1 MENATKSVKEILR
14 NHYVDG
20 IFHTHVSMIVP
31 KGRFNFNREGLES
44 FWELY
49 HKSDEILGIAE
60 KPQSYIPVL
69 VDVDLKVKLE
79 DGEKCWKNGEHLYTQ
94 NQVEQIVSI
103 YQSVLL
109 STIEDCK
116 DKELLCV
123 LLEKPIYYHTAGENV
138 YVKNG
143 FHLHFP
149 NTFLNRTEQEIHII
163 PRVQKLVK
171 EADIF
176 GNLGLHDETKIID
189 NATVKNP
196 WLLYGSRKSEDMDPY
211 KITKI
216 YNKDMKEI
224 SVKEAFDDYVV
235 YDQNEDEIPVK
246 DDIEKYLPQI
256 LSICPY
262 GRNCSEFKNN
272 LQSPLIQEIK
282 ERKPRVKKEF
292 KPIAIEKNIENI
304 KKLLPLLNDNRAEDH
319 GDWLKVGW
327 IIHSE
332 TDGCDEGLDLWLEF
346 SARCVEKYD
355 EEACR
360 DLWDKIEDK
369 RDGVSMG
376 TLHYYAKTDSP
387 DEYKKIQRAG
397 MQSEIDSCL
406 RADSGDLDFARL
418 FYKRRKETVKIV
430 NKKNCKFYH
439 WHPTKLLWFLE
450 DDGGNTL
457 KRLVSEE
464 LLPLVDAAR
473 HEVLEKMAVTTDKA
487 DHDALTKQMK
497 LIISTVKKLKTDKQL
512 GAIVS
517 QIKTFDIDENFRKL
531 INRQPDVVP
540 ISGGMLVNL
549 RTGEQRLRVDTDL
562 FSFELNV
569 KYNPEADFTKVEK
582 FFSEICCGSKDMVD
596 YHKRLWGYCL
606 TGETDDRGIHILWG
620 EGKNGKS
627 TLTNILGRILGED
640 DKFFG
645 CFQQQAL
652 KKASK
657 DGKTQD
663 HLEPLISS
671 RLCQLPE
678 SEEGEYLN
686 ESIIKTIT
694 GNDMLSL
701 RLIYDKQISIRTQ
714 AKCIMPTNHR
724 PVINIDDDAILA
736 RIKFIPFGA
745 KFITGDEQDLTD
757 EEKIK
762 ANKNKDYIKDIQT
775 NEIDNFFSWFVKGAV
790 EWYGG
795 NKLHPTLEMTQD
807 KKSYISE
814 QDVVREFIY
823 DNYDIKTEEEYN
835 LIQPSE
841 KQKEWLMKRS
851 TFNFEISS
859 YIASKNAKQLSK
871 IQLGK
876 AVRRNNVSEKQD
888 TNGCVC
894 YILKE
899 KEQEQEEIPQA
910 RLLGTPPV

>member
-1 MENATKSVKEILR
+1 MSVKKILK
-14 NHYVDG
+14 NNYVDSG
-20 IFHTHVSMIVP
+20 NFFTHVSLINP
-31 KGRFNFNREGLES
+31 RGRFAFNREVLEN
-44 FWELY
+44 FWESY
-49 HKSDEILGIAE
+49 QNSNEVLGIAE
-60 KPQSYIPVL
+60 KPQQYIPVL
-69 VDVDLKVKLE
+69 VDVDIKIAKDDMLVI
-79 DGEKCWKNGEHLYTQ
+79 GEHLY
-94 NQVEQIVSI
+94 NESQVLEIMKY
-103 YQSVLL
+103 YQDVL
-109 STIEDCK
+109 SDTVRDIENKHLTCI
-116 DKELLCV
+116 
-123 LLEKPIYYHTAGENV
+123 LLEKPINEDGNYQ
-138 YVKNG
+138 KNG

-149 NTFLNRTEQEIHII
+149 KIFLNKDDIKKHII

-171 EADIF
+171 DAQTF
-176 GNLGLHDETKIID
+176 KNLGLTDEKKIID
-189 NATVKNP
+189 DCSRNP
-196 WLLYGSRKSEDMDPY
+196 WLLYGSVKDENKQPY
-211 KITKI
+211 KLTKI
-216 YNKDMKEI
+216 YDHRQCEI
-224 SVKEAFDDYVV
+224 TLEEGLFTYKI
-235 YDQNEDEIPVK
+235 YDINENQIPITQNLEY
-246 DDIEKYLPQI
+246 YLPRI
-256 LSICPY
+256 LSIVPY
-262 GRNCSEFKNN
+262 GRETMELKTG
-272 LQSPLIQEIK
+272 LEVVGIDKKKPKQVR
-282 ERKPRVKKEF
+282 ERKPINLNVSEKF
-292 KPIAIEKNIENI
+292 KLIQ
-304 KKLLPLLNDNRAEDH
+304 KLLPLLSDSRAEDH
-319 GDWLKVGW
+319 GDWIKVGW
-327 IIHSE
+327 VINHE
-332 TDGCDEGLDLWLEF
+332 TDGSEEGLELWLEF
-346 SARCVEKYD
+346 SSRCGEKYD
-355 EEACR
+355 EDACR
-360 DLWDKIEDK
+360 EFWDKMEDK
-369 RDGVSMG
+369 KGGVSMG

-397 MQSEIDSCL
+397 IQSEINSCL

-418 FYKRRKETVKIV
+418 FYKRRKETIKIV

-464 LLPLVDAAR
+464 LLPLVV
-473 HEVLEKMAVTTDKA
+473 EVQKEICEKMAITTDKA
-487 DHDALTKQMK
+487 EHDALTKQLK

-517 QIKTFDIDENFRKL
+517 QIKTFDIDENFRTL

-540 ISGGMLVNL
+540 IKDGMLVNL

-582 FFSEICCGSKDMVD
+582 FFSEICCGSKEMVD

-663 HLEPLISS
+663 HLQPLINS

-686 ESIIKTIT
+686 ESLIKTIT
-694 GNDMLSL
+694 GNDILSL

-795 NKLHPTLEMTQD
+795 KKLHPTVEMTQD

-814 QDVVREFIY
+814 QDIVREFIN

-835 LIQPSE
+835 LIEPSK
-841 KQKEWLMKRS
+841 KQEWLMKRS
-851 TFNFEISS
+851 TFNFELSS

-894 YILKE
+894 YIMKQ
-899 KEQEQEEIPQA
+899 KEQEEIPQA
-910 RLLGTPPV
+910 RLLGTPPM

>member
-1 MENATKSVKEILR
+1 MENSIEEILR

-20 IFHTHVSMIVP
+20 TFHTHVSMIQP
-31 KGRFNFNREGLES
+31 KGRFQLSRDGLES
-44 FWELY
+44 FWDIYCKVIKENF
-49 HKSDEILGIAE
+49 DDTMVGIAE
-60 KPQSYIPVL
+60 KPQPYLPVL
-69 VDVDLKVKLE
+69 ADIDIKIKDE
-79 DGEKCWKNGEHLYTQ
+79 GQIEFGDHLYTPE
-94 NQVEQIVSI
+94 QVKQVISVYQAVLRATVDNCTDEQ
-103 YQSVLL
+103 
-109 STIEDCK
+109 
-116 DKELLCV
+116 LLCV
-123 LLEKPIYYHTAGENV
+123 LLEKPIYYIGVGDNNYA
-138 YVKNG
+138 KNG

-149 NTFLNRTEQEIHII
+149 NLFLNKLDQEIHII
-163 PRVQKLVK
+163 PRVQENIKQLETFK
-171 EADIF
+171 
-176 GNLGLHDETKIID
+176 NLGIEDSSIVID
-189 NATVKNP
+189 KACCKVP
-196 WLLYGSRKSEDMDPY
+196 WLLYGSRKSEDMDSY
-211 KITKI
+211 KLTKI
-216 YNKDMKEI
+216 YASDGSELTLE
-224 SVKEAFDDYVV
+224 EAFSNYKI
-235 YDQNEDEIPVK
+235 YDENEKAIPIQNKIQD
-246 DDIEKYLPQI
+246 YLPRI
-256 LSICPY
+256 LSIMPY
-262 GRNCSEFKNN
+262 GRITSEFKTG
-272 LQSPLIQEIK
+272 LEVAGVEKIK
-282 ERKPRVKKEF
+282 PKQIRERKPMNLNLSEKVKL
-292 KPIAIEKNIENI
+292 IQ
-304 KKLLPLLNDNRAEDH
+304 KLLPLLSESRAEDH

-346 SARCVEKYD
+346 SARCDEKYN

-360 DLWDKIEDK
+360 DLWDKMEDK

-397 MQSEIDSCL
+397 IQSEIDSCL

-418 FYKRRKETVKIV
+418 FYKRRKETIKIV

-439 WHPTKLLWFLE
+439 WHPIKLLWFLE

-464 LLPLVDAAR
+464 LLPLVVEIQKEICD
-473 HEVLEKMAVTTDKA
+473 KMSITTDKA
-487 DHDALTKQMK
+487 EHDALTKQMK

-540 ISGGMLVNL
+540 IKDGMLVNL

-569 KYNPEADFTKVEK
+569 KYNPEADFTKVET
-582 FFSEICCGSKDMVD
+582 FFSEICCGSQDMVD
-596 YHKRLWGYCL
+596 YHKRLWGYSL

-663 HLEPLISS
+663 HLEPLINS

-795 NKLHPTLEMTQD
+795 KKLHPTVEMTQD

-814 QDVVREFIY
+814 QDVVKEFIN
-823 DNYDIKTEEEYN
+823 DNYDIKTEEEYD
-835 LIQPSE
+835 LIE
-841 KQKEWLMKRS
+841 KTKKQEWLMKRS
-851 TFNFEISS
+851 TFNFELSS

-894 YILKE
+894 YILKQ
-899 KEQEQEEIPQA
+899 KDQEEIPEA
-910 RLLGTPPV
+910 RVLGRPPM

>member
-1 MENATKSVKEILR
+1 MSVKKILQ
-14 NHYVDG
+14 NNYAQNDY
-20 IFHTHVSMIVP
+20 HTHVSMIKP
-31 KGRFNFNREGLES
+31 KGRFTFNREGIES
-44 FWELY
+44 FWDSY
-49 HKSDEILGIAE
+49 QKSDEVLGIAE
-60 KPQSYIPVL
+60 KPQQYIPVL
-69 VDVDLKVKLE
+69 VDVDIKIPKDDILVI
-79 DGEKCWKNGEHLYTQ
+79 GEHLYTDA
-94 NQVEQIVSI
+94 QVLEIMKY
-103 YQSVLL
+103 YQDVL
-109 STIEDCK
+109 SDTVQGIENK
-116 DKELLCV
+116 HLTCV
-123 LLEKPIYYHTAGENV
+123 LLEKPIYEDGNHQ
-138 YVKNG
+138 KNG

-149 NTFLNRTEQEIHII
+149 KIFLNKDDIKNHII

-171 EADIF
+171 EAETF
-176 GNLGLHDETKIID
+176 NNLGLTDETKIID
-189 NATVKNP
+189 DCSRNP
-196 WLLYGSRKSEDMDPY
+196 WLVYGSVKDEDKEPY
-211 KITKI
+211 KLTKVYDYRQCEITLEQGFFTYKI
-216 YNKDMKEI
+216 YNKDEL
-224 SVKEAFDDYVV
+224 
-235 YDQNEDEIPVK
+235 EIPIT
-246 DDIEKYLPQI
+246 DNIEHNIPRI
-256 LSICPY
+256 LSIIPY
-262 GRNCSEFKNN
+262 GRDTMELKQG
-272 LQSPLIQEIK
+272 LQVIGVEKKIK
-282 ERKPRVKKEF
+282 AVRERKPKNPNVNETLKL
-292 KPIAIEKNIENI
+292 IE
-304 KKLLPLLNDNRAEDH
+304 KLLPLLNDNRAEDH
-319 GDWLKVGW
+319 GDWLKIGW

-346 SARCVEKYD
+346 SARCDEKYD

-418 FYKRRKETVKIV
+418 FYKRRKETIKIV

-464 LLPLVDAAR
+464 LLPLVVEIQK
-473 HEVLEKMAVTTDKA
+473 EVCDKMCITTDKA
-487 DHDALTKQMK
+487 EHDALTNQMK

-512 GAIVS
+512 GAMVS

-663 HLEPLISS
+663 HLEPLINS

-795 NKLHPTLEMTQD
+795 KKLHPTLEMTQD
-807 KKSYISE
+807 KKSYINE
-814 QDVVREFIY
+814 QDVVKEFIN

-835 LIQPSE
+835 LIEPTE
-841 KQKEWLMKRS
+841 KKQEWLMKRS

-876 AVRRNNVSEKQD
+876 AVRRNNISEKQD
-888 TNGCVC
+888 TKGCVC

-899 KEQEQEEIPQA
+899 KEQEEIPEA
-910 RLLGTPPV
+910 RVLGRPPM